1 MPLFD
6 GTGPQGFGPQTGR
19 GTGPCGDGYGYGR
32 RGFGFGRRGYG
43 RGRGFRF
50 WSAAPSKEDIK
61 KDLDQ
66 YQKDLEEELEVI
78 KTEKKKLE
86 EEN

>member
-19 GTGPCGDGYGYGR
+19 SMGPCGDGYGYGR

-50 WSAAPSKEDIK
+50 WSASPSKVDIK

-66 YQKDLEEELEVI
+66 YQKDLEEELDIVERVPRRPI
-78 KTEKKKLE
+78 EQ
-86 EEN
+86 

>member
-6 GTGPQGFGPQTGR
+6 RTGPEGIGPQTGR
-19 GTGPCGDGYGYGR
+19 GMGPCGDGYGYGR

-50 WSAAPSKEDIK
+50 WSTAPSKEDIK
-61 KDLDQ
+61 QDLDR

-86 EEN
+86 EEK